1 MTHVWGREYLD
12 MFLNVCVPNQL
23 APGNVPALPR
33 GSRYRILT
41 RSIHVDELDA
51 HPMVQALRGVIPVDI
66 VVVDTLDRSFD
77 TVARYQPMIACHRQ
91 AIADILEADA
101 AIIMLSADFIISA
114 DALAAVVRRH
124 REGYRAVVNTG
135 LRLAKESFLD
145 VLHRSGAP
153 LDAFASRDLV
163 RMALPH
169 LHPHTQSMFADAR
182 RFSDAPVAVYWSV
195 AGDGLL
201 ARCMHLHPLM
211 VDPIRPL
218 SLLVGTNDGPYLS
231 QACPDF
237 SRVHVVTDSDELQM
251 FELTTVEREVVPA
264 GSSAGASVWSVAVM
278 AAKCDELQLD
288 YWRCRTI
295 YLHVSDLD
303 ERWTAA
309 TITAEKF
316 AHRALRR
323 RPYVRLARRWSRR
336 IGRIRKRR
344 ARYSKMWFRQRC
356 RFRFER
362 VRRWSERRRP
372 RLRLK
377 QIKRPAKLWF
387 HRLERLVRV
396 VTHRST
402 KTLRKTL
409 LRATRRVFRLARAR

>member
-1 MTHVWGREYLD
+1 MTYVWGREYLD
-12 MFLNVCVPNQL
+12 MFLNVCIPNQL

-51 HPMVQALRGVIPVDI
+51 HSMVQALREVIPVDI

-77 TVARYQPMIACHRQ
+77 TVARYQPMIACHQQ

-101 AIIMLSADFIISA
+101 AIIMLSADFVFSEN
-114 DALAAVVRRH
+114 ALAAVVRRH

-153 LDAFASRDLV
+153 LDALASRDLV

-182 RFSDAPVAVYWSV
+182 RFSDAPVAVYWRV

-211 VDPIRPL
+211 VDPMRPL
-218 SLLVGTNDGPYLS
+218 SLLVGTNDGPYLA

-237 SRVHVVTDSDELQM
+237 SGVHVVTDSDELQM

-264 GSSAGASVWSVAVM
+264 GGSAGASVWSVAVR

-288 YWRCRTI
+288 YWRRRTI

-323 RPYVRLARRWSRR
+323 RPYVRLARRWSRQ

-344 ARYSKMWFRQRC
+344 ARYSKMWYRQRR

-387 HRLERLVRV
+387 HRLERPVRV

-409 LRATRRVFRLARAR
+409 LRATRRVFRQARAR